1 MRHNKPI
8 FTKMHHTVARVVAL
22 AQTHSDSI
30 LRDNLIPIHKIIRQS
45 KVMDVERGLNKKIG
59 GK

>member
-30 LRDNLIPIHKIIRQS
+30 LRDNLIPIHNHSPEQS
-45 KVMDVERGLNKKIG
+45 HGC
-59 GK
+59 